1 MAKFRF
7 MLWESEHAVTIKVFN
22 APSMKKA
29 VDDAHYFVFEAGY
42 NIADIVCWEVR
53 KLSGACVIDIETTQ
67 STHTNTIK

>member
-7 MLWESEHAVTIKVFN
+7 MLWESAQAVTIKVFK
-22 APSMKKA
+22 AHSMN
-29 VDDAHYFVFEAGY
+29 DAITVAHEYVHKAGY
-42 NIADIVCWEVR
+42 QLDEIVCWEVR